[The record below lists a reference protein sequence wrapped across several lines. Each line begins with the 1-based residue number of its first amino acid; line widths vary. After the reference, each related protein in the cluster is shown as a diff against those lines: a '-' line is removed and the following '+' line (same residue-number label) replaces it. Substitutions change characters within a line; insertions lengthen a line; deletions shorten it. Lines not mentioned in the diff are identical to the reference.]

1 MEDDSRPTP
10 DAEPDA
16 QKLDAFLRGELS
28 DAESGRVV
36 AWAKPQP
43 EWDSSRLWERL
54 EPQLD
59 EKQVGRSQTVS
70 DRHRRFPSA
79 SRRWVPA
86 IAAALLVAVLGG
98 VWAYFDRVPQSSPV
112 VVAKT
117 YQTERGQRVSFQLPD
132 GSAIQLGPQ
141 SRLRFDS
148 TFGVTNR
155 IVVLEGD
162 GYFHVTHDAT
172 RPFVVLTSQGEV
184 RDLGTRFVIRARGDS
199 LPVDVAVAEGT
210 VALAR
215 SITPGAGIATLGTDS
230 VIVTAGEIATMDDG
244 GPEPAIPVRDIE
256 RYFAW
261 TRGELVFDR
270 TPLTQVLSELN
281 RWFAEEFVLGD
292 PRLGTVRLTT
302 VLQGETLAE
311 ALLVL
316 ETSLDMDI
324 ERADGKLVLR
334 RRGIAADTSGRR

>member
-1 MEDDSRPTP
+1 MESDSRPGP

-16 QKLDAFLRGELS
+16 QKLDAFLRGEVS
-28 DAESGRVV
+28 AGESGRIV
-36 AWAKPQP
+36 AWAKSQP
-43 EWDSSRLWERL
+43 VWDSTRLWERL
-54 EPQLD
+54 EPQLA
-59 EKQVGRSQTVS
+59 EQQIGKSQHVS
-70 DRHRRFPSA
+70 DRHRKFTSA
-79 SRRWVPA
+79 PRRLVPA

-98 VWAYFDRVPQSSPV
+98 VWTYFDRVPQSGPV

-141 SRLRFDS
+141 SRLRFDT
-148 TFGVTNR
+148 TFGVASR

-172 RPFVVLTSQGEV
+172 RPFVVLTPQGEV

-199 LPVDVAVAEGT
+199 LPVDIAVAEGT
-210 VALAR
+210 VALGR
-215 SITPGAGIATLGTDS
+215 SMRPGTGIATLGADS
-230 VIVTAGEIATMDDG
+230 VIVSAGEIATLDADG
-244 GPEPAIPVRDIE
+244 PGAPVPVRDIE

-292 PRLGTVRLTT
+292 PRLGIVRLTT

-324 ERADGKLVLR
+324 ERADGRLVLR